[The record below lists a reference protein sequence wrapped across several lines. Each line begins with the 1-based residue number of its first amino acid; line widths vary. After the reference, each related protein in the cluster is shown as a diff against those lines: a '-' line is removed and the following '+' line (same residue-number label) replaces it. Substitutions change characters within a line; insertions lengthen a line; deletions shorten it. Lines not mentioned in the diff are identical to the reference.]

1 MKSESNWQEK
11 NLENL
16 EKDFWELQSFESHLL
31 KTCYLL
37 RKKPLKDFTIEDLRI
52 MIGQNLGL
60 KFLIPFALEKLRK
73 NILSEGD
80 YFQGDLLKAV
90 VTSNKEFW
98 NHEPKLSKELEAI
111 ILENEE
117 ILNQNEP
124 GLLKSYEQ
132 WKKK

>member
-1 MKSESNWQEK
+1 MKSESNWKEK

-16 EKDFWELQSFESHLL
+16 EKDFWALQSLESHLL

-98 NHEPKLSKELEAI
+98 NLEPKLTKELEAI